1 MTRSETAA
9 AQRSEGPET
18 EVERPE
24 VESASERRAEL
35 GIALVPVILSFG
47 TLLILLDPDIRA
59 ATLNAPL
66 DVAINTVAALV
77 AIAVAALGWV
87 HFREGRDAEA
97 LIRASAFL
105 TVAAANTL
113 HVAVLISGTGSA
125 FGLDL
130 SNPGQLPVLATVLY
144 RGVSAALLLLAGLA
158 GWRRWSAD
166 KWPALLVLYAP
177 ALVVIGLIVI
187 GAGIQPSLP
196 QLLGPAELETLQ
208 TNPTAPLVVF
218 GARVLVGIQVLI
230 GIGFLGAAALAY
242 QSFRRRRQGLDAF
255 LTIGLTVAAFSQVQF
270 AIHPGVYGSVVT
282 LGDLERVVFDGIL
295 LVGLAVESREQV
307 RALRRANAEL
317 VVLREADVARATA
330 EERARL
336 AREIHDG
343 MSQELWFAKLKQ
355 ARLTALE
362 LSDEARGL
370 ASEVA
375 DALESALAEARQAIL
390 ALRPAEGASFALVM
404 QRFVA
409 DFSDRFGIQAECSCD
424 PAADDLPARVQAE
437 LLRIA
442 QEALTNARK
451 HADPTLVRVGVGRQ
465 DGALRLTVT
474 DNGRGFDP
482 AAGGGSGYGLRS
494 MHERAEL
501 IGARLT
507 IDSGIHDGTRVTV
520 DLPLEGR

>member
-1 MTRSETAA
+1 MTD
-9 AQRSEGPET
+9 
-18 EVERPE
+18 
-24 VESASERRAEL
+24 SERGTEL
-35 GIALVPVILSFG
+35 GIALVPVILSVG
-47 TLLILLDPDIRA
+47 TLLVLLDPYIAA

-66 DVAINTVAALV
+66 EVTINTVAALV
-77 AIAVAALGWV
+77 ATAVAALGWA

-97 LIRASAFL
+97 LLRASAFL
-105 TVAAANTL
+105 VVAAVNTL
-113 HVAVLISGTGSA
+113 HVAVLVSGIGSA

-130 SNPGQLPVLATVLY
+130 SNPGQLPVMATVLY
-144 RGVSAALLLLAGLA
+144 RGASAALLLLAGLA

-177 ALVVIGLIVI
+177 ALVIIGLIAV

-196 QLLGPAELETLQ
+196 MLLGPSELATLQ
-208 TNPTAPLVVF
+208 TDPTAPVVAF
-218 GARVLVGIQVLI
+218 GARFLVGIQVVI
-230 GIGFLGAAALAY
+230 GLGFLGAAALAY
-242 QSFRRRRQGLDAF
+242 QSFRRHRQGLDAF
-255 LTIGLTVAAFSQVQF
+255 LSIGLIVAAFSQVQF
-270 AIHPGVYGSVVT
+270 AIHPGIYSSIVT

-330 EERARL
+330 DERARL

-355 ARLTALE
+355 ARLAGLE
-362 LSDEARGL
+362 LSEEARGL
-370 ASEVA
+370 ATEVA

-390 ALRPAEGASFALVM
+390 ALRPAEGASFAEVL

-409 DFSDRFGIQAECSCD
+409 DFSDRFGIQAECTCD
-424 PAADDLPARVQAE
+424 PAADALAPRVQAE

-451 HADPTLVRVGVGRQ
+451 HADPTLVRVAVGRQ
-465 DGALRLTVT
+465 DGAIRLTVT
-474 DNGRGFDP
+474 DNGRGFD
-482 AAGGGSGYGLRS
+482 AGASGGSGYGLRS

-501 IGARLT
+501 IGARLA
-507 IDSGIHDGTRVTV
+507 IDSGIQDGTRVTV
-520 DLPLEGR
+520 DLPLNPPPETPGLTGSR

>member
-1 MTRSETAA
+1 VTEAETPAPLDHQPRVDVA
-9 AQRSEGPET
+9 SD
-18 EVERPE
+18 RPAD
-24 VESASERRAEL
+24 V
-35 GIALVPVILSFG
+35 GIALVPVILSVA
-47 TLLILLDPDIRA
+47 TLLVLLDPDIRA

-66 DVAINTVAALV
+66 DVAINTIAALV
-77 AIAVAALGWV
+77 ATAVAALGWV
-87 HFREGRDAEA
+87 HFREERDAEA
-97 LIRASAFL
+97 LLRASAFL
-105 TVAAANTL
+105 TVAAANVL
-113 HVAVLISGTGSA
+113 HLAVLVSSTGSL

-144 RGVSAALLLLAGLA
+144 RGVAAALLLLAGVA
-158 GWRRWSAD
+158 GWRGWSAD
-166 KWPALLVLYAP
+166 RWPALLVLYAP
-177 ALVVIGLIVI
+177 ALVVIGLIVV
-187 GAGIQPSLP
+187 GAGIQTSLP
-196 QLLGPAELETLQ
+196 MLLGPSEIATLQ
-208 TNPTAPLVVF
+208 DHPTAPLVVF
-218 GARVLVGIQVLI
+218 GARFLVGIQVAI
-230 GIGFLGAAALAY
+230 GLGYLGAAALAY
-242 QSFRRRRQGLDAF
+242 QSFRRHRHGLDAF
-255 LTIGLTVAAFSQVQF
+255 LSIGLIVAAFSQVQF
-270 AIHPGVYGSVVT
+270 AIHPGVYSSVVT
-282 LGDLERVVFDGIL
+282 LGDLERVVFDAIL

-330 EERARL
+330 DERARL

-355 ARLTALE
+355 ARLAGLE

-409 DFSDRFGIQAECSCD
+409 DFSDRFGIQAECTCD
-424 PAADDLPARVQAE
+424 AAADELPARIQAE

-451 HADPTLVRVGVGRQ
+451 HADPTLVRVAVSRQ
-465 DGALRLTVT
+465 EGAVRLTVS
-474 DNGRGFDP
+474 DNGRGFDR
-482 AAGGGSGYGLRS
+482 AGGGGSGYGLRS
-494 MHERAEL
+494 MQERAEL

-507 IDSGIHDGTRVTV
+507 IDSAVQDGTRVTV
-520 DLPLEGR
+520 ELPLEGH